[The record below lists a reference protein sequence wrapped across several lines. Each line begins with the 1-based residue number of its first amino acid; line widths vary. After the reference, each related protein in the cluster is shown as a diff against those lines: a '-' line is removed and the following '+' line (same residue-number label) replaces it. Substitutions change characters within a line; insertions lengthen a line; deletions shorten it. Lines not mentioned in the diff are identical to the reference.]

1 MCPYSEL
8 FWFAFFLHFPAFRL
22 NTERY
27 PYSVRMR
34 ENAGKMR
41 ARIIPNTD
49 TFYVVPIKMDFLS
62 TNWPVYVIIMIRNQ
76 RKLIPLKAK

>member
-1 MCPYSEL
+1 
-8 FWFAFFLHFPAFRL
+8 
-22 NTERY
+22 
-27 PYSVRMR
+27 MR

-76 RKLIPLKAK
+76 RKLIPLKAKWMGCQFSTKAEQNLQIEKELKFEVKK